1 MHDPGQEA
9 DTVQTCLFSL
19 LSMGHLMP
27 PTTQESWFIIIMLIL
42 MKFKLIQDQCGCSD
56 TTTKSSKKSRWRTSC
71 HDSQKKEYKCKQT
84 KVANGQAISKPA
96 WTGEKTQ
103 MNKLISKAR
112 VKAREIQEYIQQ
124 FSCVTGA
131 NADARLCKATVWH
144 LWMVCDNRWKSV
156 CLIRILVIVNRN
168 WLLVILLTD
177 HWMLSADLAL
187 GWEPWV
193 V

>member
-1 MHDPGQEA
+1 MNNILVTCADLVQNYSIMNFFVLKKKNTTTTNGHNLESGVAHVHDPGQEA

-96 WTGEKTQ
+96 
-103 MNKLISKAR
+103 
-112 VKAREIQEYIQQ
+112 
-124 FSCVTGA
+124 
-131 NADARLCKATVWH
+131 
-144 LWMVCDNRWKSV
+144 
-156 CLIRILVIVNRN
+156 
-168 WLLVILLTD
+168 
-177 HWMLSADLAL
+177 
-187 GWEPWV
+187 
-193 V
+193 